1 MSDDLQ
7 AVEERWAQIVRERDV
22 AAAESFLA
30 DDFVLQS
37 AGGVSP
43 NALKSD
49 WLETLPQIETRSIEA
64 SDVET
69 RVFGDVAVVRL
80 RLAWE
85 AELAG
90 RDLTGD
96 YAIVDVFTRSADGWH
111 PRWRISTRLTG

>member
-1 MSDDLQ
+1 MSEELR
-7 AVEERWAQIVRERDV
+7 AVEERWAEIVRVRDV

-30 DDFVLQS
+30 DDFVLES

-43 NALKSD
+43 SAAKAD
-49 WLETLPQIETRSIEA
+49 WLATLPLIETRSIVP
-64 SDVET
+64 SDVEV

-85 AELAG
+85 AELTG

-96 YAIVDVFTRSADGWH
+96 YAIVDVFTRASDGWH
-111 PRWRISTRLTG
+111 PTWRISTRLTG

>member
-1 MSDDLQ
+1 VSEELQ
-7 AVEERWAQIVRERDV
+7 AVEERWAEIVRERDV
-22 AAAESFLA
+22 VAAESFLA

-49 WLETLPQIETRSIEA
+49 WIATLAQIETRSIVP
-64 SDVET
+64 SDVEA

-96 YAIVDVFTRSADGWH
+96 YAIVDVFARAPDGWH

>member
-1 MSDDLQ
+1 MSEELQ
-7 AVEERWAQIVRERDV
+7 AVEERWAKIVRERDV

-30 DDFVLQS
+30 GDFVLQS

-49 WLETLPQIETRSIEA
+49 WIETLSQIETRSIVA
-64 SDVET
+64 SDVEA
-69 RVFGDVAVVRL
+69 RAYGDVAVVRL

-96 YAIVDVFTRSADGWH
+96 YAIVDVFTRASDGWH

>member
-1 MSDDLQ
+1 MSEELR
-7 AVEERWAQIVRERDV
+7 AVEERWAEIVRERDV

-43 NALKSD
+43 NAPKRD
-49 WLETLPQIETRSIEA
+49 WIETLSQIETRSIVL

-69 RVFGDVAVVRL
+69 RVLGDVAVVRL

-96 YAIVDVFTRSADGWH
+96 YAIVDVFTHSSDGWR
-111 PRWRISTRLTG
+111 PRWRISTKLTG

>member
-1 MSDDLQ
+1 MSDELQ
-7 AVEERWAQIVRERDV
+7 AVEERWAEIVRERDV

-49 WLETLPQIETRSIEA
+49 WLETLPQIETRSIVP
-64 SDVET
+64 SDVEA

-96 YAIVDVFTRSADGWH
+96 YAIVDVFTREPDGWQ

>member
-1 MSDDLQ
+1 MSDELR
-7 AVEERWAQIVRERDV
+7 AVEERWAAIVRERDV
-22 AAAESFLA
+22 AAAEAFLT

-43 NALKSD
+43 NAAKRD
-49 WLETLPQIETRSIEA
+49 WIETLTQIETRSIEP
-64 SDVET
+64 SDVEA
-69 RVFGDVAVVRL
+69 RVYGDVAIVRL

-96 YAIVDVFTRSADGWH
+96 YAIVDVFKRAPDGWH
-111 PRWRISTRLTG
+111 PTWRISTRLTG

>member
-1 MSDDLQ
+1 MSEELQ
-7 AVEERWAQIVRERDV
+7 AVEERWAEIVRERDV
-22 AAAESFLA
+22 SAAESFLA

-49 WLETLPQIETRSIEA
+49 WIETLSQIETRSIVA
-64 SDVET
+64 SDVEA
-69 RVFGDVAVVRL
+69 RAYGDVAVVRL

-96 YAIVDVFTRSADGWH
+96 YAIVDVFTRASDGWQ

>member
-1 MSDDLQ
+1 VSKELH
-7 AVEERWAQIVRERDV
+7 AAEERWAQIVRERDV

-43 NALKSD
+43 NAPKSD
-49 WLETLPQIETRSIEA
+49 WIETLQQIETRSLDPSDIEA
-64 SDVET
+64 

-96 YAIVDVFTRSADGWH
+96 YAIVDVFTRSSDGWH

>member
-1 MSDDLQ
+1 VSEELH
-7 AVEERWAQIVRERDV
+7 AVEERWAEIVRERDV

-43 NALKSD
+43 NAVKID
-49 WLETLPQIETRSIEA
+49 WIETLAQIETRSIVL
-64 SDVET
+64 SDVEA
-69 RVFGDVAVVRL
+69 RAYGDVGVVRL
-80 RLAWE
+80 RRAWE

-96 YAIVDVFTRSADGWH
+96 YAIVDVFTRAADGWH

>member
-1 MSDDLQ
+1 MSEELQ
-7 AVEERWAQIVRERDV
+7 AVEERWVQIVRDRDV

-49 WLETLPQIETRSIEA
+49 WLETLPQIETRSLEP
-64 SDVET
+64 SDVEA

-96 YAIVDVFTRSADGWH
+96 YAIVDVFTRGPDGWH